1 MNSTFESFNKVSSSV
16 SELMPKLIKDTIPEV
31 LGEKVTKAVSDS
43 VPSFSDVVAGKY
55 SQNTNK
61 EIGYYRFK

>member
-1 MNSTFESFNKVSSSV
+1 
-16 SELMPKLIKDTIPEV
+16 MPKLIKDTIPEV
-31 LGEKVTKAVSDS
+31 LGEKITKAVSDS